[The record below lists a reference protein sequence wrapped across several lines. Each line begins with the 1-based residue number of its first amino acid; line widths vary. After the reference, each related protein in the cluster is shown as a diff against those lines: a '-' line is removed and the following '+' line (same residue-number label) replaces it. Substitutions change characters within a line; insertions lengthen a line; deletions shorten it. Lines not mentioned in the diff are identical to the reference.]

1 MTDRELL
8 AARAR
13 RLAVPLA
20 EIASSDALTALV
32 VEIDAQ
38 RFAFP
43 LADVRRAFVLGPL
56 TELPHVP
63 PIVLGLGTADGDV
76 LAVFDGRVWAG
87 GTRRPSAERTPVL
100 LLGPARTPLAL
111 AVDRFAGSLVLP
123 APPTVPAMSAPPTPD
138 ENTAGWLQE
147 VTADGILIVRVAAL
161 LEDPRFSLASSS
173 QGTADD
179 HH

>member
-1 MTDRELL
+1 MTSQQEIL
-8 AARAR
+8 AARAK
-13 RLAVPLA
+13 RLAVPISEA
-20 EIASSDALTALV
+20 TSIEGHSAIV

-43 LADVRRAFVLGPL
+43 LADVRRALVIGPL

-87 GTRRPSAERTPVL
+87 GTRRPSADHTSVL
-100 LLGPARTPLAL
+100 ILGSAQAPLAL
-111 AVDRFAGSLVLP
+111 AVDRFAGSFALPPALVSS
-123 APPTVPAMSAPPTPD
+123 T
-138 ENTAGWLQE
+138 GWLQQISE
-147 VTADGILIVRVAAL
+147 EGILIVRVSAL
-161 LEDPRFSLASSS
+161 LADPMFSLRAVSE
-173 QGTADD
+173 GTVDD

>member
-1 MTDRELL
+1 MKTDRDILV
-8 AARAR
+8 ARAK
-13 RLAVPLA
+13 RLAVPVG
-20 EIASSDALTALV
+20 EIAATDGRSAIV

-43 LADVRRAFVLGPL
+43 LVDVRRALVLGPL

-87 GTRRPSAERTPVL
+87 GSRRPAADLTPVL
-100 LLGPARTPLAL
+100 ILGTAQAPLAF
-111 AVDRFAGSLVLP
+111 AVDRFAGSLALP
-123 APPTVPAMSAPPTPD
+123 GAGSADP
-138 ENTAGWLQE
+138 EI
-147 VTADGILIVRVAAL
+147 TADGVLIVRVDAL
-161 LEDPRFSLASSS
+161 LADPRFSSVTSLE
-173 QGTADD
+173 GTADD

>member
-1 MTDRELL
+1 MTTDEQVL
-8 AARAR
+8 AARAK
-13 RLAVPLA
+13 RLAAPIVEDTSRDGRSA
-20 EIASSDALTALV
+20 IV

-43 LADVRRAFVLGPL
+43 LADVRRALVLGPL

-87 GTRRPSAERTPVL
+87 GARRPSADLIPVL
-100 LLGPARTPLAL
+100 ILGPAQTPLAL
-111 AVDRFAGSLVLP
+111 AVDRFVGSLALP
-123 APPTVPAMSAPPTPD
+123 LLEPAT
-138 ENTAGWLQE
+138 GWLQQ
-147 VTADGILIVRVAAL
+147 VTDDGILIVQVRAL
-161 LEDPRFSLASSS
+161 LENPAFSL
-173 QGTADD
+173 GTVSEGIVDD

>member
-1 MTDRELL
+1 MSAKSAKSDRDVL

-20 EIASSDALTALV
+20 EETIDALSALV

-43 LADVRRAFVLGPL
+43 LADVRRALVLGPL

-76 LAVFDGRVWAG
+76 IAVFDGRVWAG
-87 GTRRPSAERTPVL
+87 GSRRPSADHTPVL
-100 LLGPARTPLAL
+100 LLGPAHASLAL
-111 AVDRFAGSLVLP
+111 AVDHFVGSLALP
-123 APPTVPAMSAPPTPD
+123 AAVEGA
-138 ENTAGWLQE
+138 AGWLQE
-147 VTADGILIVRVAAL
+147 VTADGVLIVRVEAL
-161 LEDPRFSLASSS
+161 LRDPRFSLAMSSE
-173 QGTADD
+173 GTADD

>member
-1 MTDRELL
+1 MTDQELL

-20 EIASSDALTALV
+20 EDDSSDALTALV

-43 LADVRRAFVLGPL
+43 LAEVRRVFVLGPL

-87 GTRRPSAERTPVL
+87 GTRRPSAELTPVL
-100 LLGPARTPLAL
+100 LLGPARAPLAL
-111 AVDRFAGSLVLP
+111 AVDRFAGSLALP
-123 APPTVPAMSAPPTPD
+123 APPTPPAPGDSA
-138 ENTAGWLQE
+138 AGWLQE
-147 VTADGILIVRVAAL
+147 VTAEGILIVRVAAL
-161 LEDPRFSLASSS
+161 LADPRFSLASST